1 MCQGPAIEIYQSN
14 ENLTI
19 KFRQIKVLKILTKLN
34 IDNHCRRRHH
44 I

>member
-1 MCQGPAIEIYQSN
+1 MCQDPAIKICQSN
-14 ENLTI
+14 ETFTI